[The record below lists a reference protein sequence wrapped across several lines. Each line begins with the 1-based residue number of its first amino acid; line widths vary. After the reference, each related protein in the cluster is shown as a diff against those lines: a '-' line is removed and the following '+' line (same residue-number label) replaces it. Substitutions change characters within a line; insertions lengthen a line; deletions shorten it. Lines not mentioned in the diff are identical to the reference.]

1 MLIKRDVL
9 IYFWKMYTVF
19 VSLNIWYGT
28 GTTSNSWWIPSFNKE
43 CNTDWLLISSSLSFL
58 EWMCYVIEKVQ
69 RKVGS
74 KIILCQHDLF
84 HRQATV
90 DWKHNLCV
98 LGASTGLLHIIFSK
112 LSIFE
117 AYSIQHM
124 YNIFLAP
131 RKICT
136 LFLFSVKKT
145 TFYDKSSF
153 F

>member
-90 DWKHNLCV
+90 DWKHNICV
-98 LGASTGLLHIIFSK
+98 LGASTGLLHIIFPSYLYLK
-112 LSIFE
+112 PIAFS
-117 AYSIQHM
+117 
-124 YNIFLAP
+124 
-131 RKICT
+131 ICT
-136 LFLFSVKKT
+136 IFFWLPERYVH
-145 TFYDKSSF
+145 SSCLV
-153 F
+153 